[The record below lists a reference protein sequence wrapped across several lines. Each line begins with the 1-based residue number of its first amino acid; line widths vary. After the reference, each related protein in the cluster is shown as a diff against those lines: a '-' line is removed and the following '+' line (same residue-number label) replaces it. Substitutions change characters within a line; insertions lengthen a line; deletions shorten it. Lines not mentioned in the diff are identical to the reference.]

1 MDTIGRIGFW
11 VDDTA
16 YKLCSVKISKND
28 GSLYI
33 GFSFGT
39 DYVNRGIAGQK
50 ITYHPDGNTW
60 RTVQLQEKIVGQK
73 FIDDASTTRIEGL
86 NFSAKGR
93 IYAKGENYEKQPS
106 FDEIEKESLV
116 VQLKNSSEFFNI
128 HSNNDYKS
136 YFAVE
141 SKPDKLKLSNMLQG
155 HDYFGIKTRFFL
167 VVNSRRAEFKDAVK
181 YNDSLMS
188 FEYPHPSRSITI
200 FAVIEN
206 TTETPKN
213 AS

>member
-1 MDTIGRIGFW
+1 MDTIGRISFW

-16 YKLCSVKISKND
+16 YKLCSVKISK
-28 GSLYI
+28 
-33 GFSFGT
+33 
-39 DYVNRGIAGQK
+39 
-50 ITYHPDGNTW
+50 TW
-60 RTVQLQEKIVGQK
+60 LTVQLQEKIVGQK

-86 NFSAKGR
+86 NFSAKRR

-155 HDYFGIKTRFFL
+155 HDYFGIKTRFF
-167 VVNSRRAEFKDAVK
+167 SGCK
-181 YNDSLMS
+181 
-188 FEYPHPSRSITI
+188 
-200 FAVIEN
+200 
-206 TTETPKN
+206 
-213 AS
+213 